1 MWLVVKIN
9 YCIFE
14 NQNNQH
20 YISTDKYSWFCLNLP
35 DEENKWGM
43 SCFRGFTAPVGH
55 QMISVEHWTKKC
67 EPKMELFLFH
77 HLWSL
82 DLEPRNEN
90 DIEAPDWNLI
100 IVIEK
105 SIMMMGDED
114 FFIDQCFITC
124 WVEARRR
131 QREQQRDQAFG
142 LFGVERQAV
151 APRSSRIFCIGT
163 LVFICFFALVSFC
176 LLLSHPTCCYVKV
189 LIWPVTK

>member
-1 MWLVVKIN
+1 
-9 YCIFE
+9 
-14 NQNNQH
+14 
-20 YISTDKYSWFCLNLP
+20 
-35 DEENKWGM
+35 M

-114 FFIDQCFITC
+114 FFIDQSFITC

-176 LLLSHPTCCYVKV
+176 LLLSHPTCCYVKA